1 MINSDELNKRGVSN
15 AQDIKQQDKETKRE
29 TRLNQITENS
39 PEILTNSIYTPAF
52 LRQQIGKLMRVEF
65 LVGTNNMTDRI
76 GFLEDVG
83 ASYILLRSFEGDS
96 QIYAD
101 IYAIKF
107 ITISATYTGMPPFQ
121 PMNNMNNMSNMGM
134 QNWNTN
140 MNSSMSNMNMQNT
153 NPNMYRNY

>member
-1 MINSDELNKRGVSN
+1 MYYQDYRYANTRQDEYQQMKLN
-15 AQDIKQQDKETKRE
+15 DT
-29 TRLNQITENS
+29 S
-39 PEILTNSIYTPAF
+39 PEVLTNLAYTPAF
-52 LRQQIGKLMRVEF
+52 LRQQIGKLMRIEF
-65 LVGTNNMTDRI
+65 LVGTNNLTDRI

-121 PMNNMNNMSNMGM
+121 PMNNMGM

-140 MNSSMSNMNMQNT
+140 MNSNMSNMQNT
-153 NPNMYRNY
+153 NPNMYRSY